1 MVISKAAALVAIRPS
16 VFRLLIKLLCDISII
31 QFIVISYHDDYHIMT
46 AFDIWYIKNTDI
58 DKYHYTIAFG
68 HLMTEFVNGL
78 ADTKARSAYFY

>member
-1 MVISKAAALVAIRPS
+1 
-16 VFRLLIKLLCDISII
+16 
-31 QFIVISYHDDYHIMT
+31 MT